1 MEVLKNLKQY
11 YFMSYNPQ
19 IHTKYNSCRV
29 LNENQ
34 SFDNVYSPVIF
45 QPFNPY
51 VKDIHLAYLPIENG
65 NVYTNDKNIILE
77 NNIVEFN
84 YNKNNV
90 VCWNPLRVRDTL
102 KPNDFITA
110 INVWNTIHNPVSL
123 DMIKTGNVNVDL
135 DLYYIINKKRD
146 NRKSKPMNDFHSFV
160 KKN

>member
-1 MEVLKNLKQY
+1 M
-11 YFMSYNPQ
+11 
-19 IHTKYNSCRV
+19 
-29 LNENQ
+29 
-34 SFDNVYSPVIF
+34 
-45 QPFNPY
+45 
-51 VKDIHLAYLPIENG
+51 AYLPIENG

-135 DLYYIINKKRD
+135 DFII
-146 NRKSKPMNDFHSFV
+146 
-160 KKN
+160 